1 MQVGL
6 TGHKAGIGKAFY
18 ELYKNDYVWVLLD
31 RNEEWSCDVRDTAKA
46 FDHLRDVDIF
56 ITSNA

>member
-31 RNEEWSCDVRDTAKA
+31 RNEEWSCDVRDTGKA
-46 FDHLRDVDIF
+46 FDDE
-56 ITSNA
+56 